1 MLCMVSKSNNF
12 QSLALEAS
20 NKTVFS
26 MINTKTPSKSK
37 KKLKGG
43 EAGTSSKAVSYNLR
57 FVPVDPIKHAPSIL
71 TASIESAALASQEF
85 RLEFCA
91 RERTLPYVKMI
102 HDRMLL
108 GAIDNNLQQV
118 DTRAVFLLA
127 EATVWMLKSIIQKL
141 VSRSKFKHKLRCQSV
156 YENYMRTNVT
166 DEKIIKLHQERSKS
180 NICSQFELE
189 QEELLNK
196 LKVDDHPSEQEDQFM
211 FDESRMHQTIDLKCE
226 RAKEK
231 EELKEMSNYINN
243 KAIVAVKRLPS
254 TLFDLKN
261 LLQVSLLFNFSIC
274 LFD

>member
-1 MLCMVSKSNNF
+1 MVSKSNNF
-12 QSLALEAS
+12 QSLASEVS
-20 NKTVFS
+20 NKTVCS

-37 KKLKGG
+37 KKFKGN
-43 EAGTSSKAVSYNLR
+43 EAGTSSKPVSYNLR

-127 EATVWMLKSIIQKL
+127 EATVWMLKNIIQKL
-141 VSRSKFKHKLRCQSV
+141 LSRSKFRHKLRCQSV
-156 YENYMRTNVT
+156 YENYLRTNVT
-166 DEKIIKLHQERSKS
+166 DEKVLKLHRERGKS
-180 NICSQFELE
+180 NICNQFELE
-189 QEELLNK
+189 QDELLNK
-196 LKVDDHPSEQEDQFM
+196 LKMDDQLGDQEDQFM
-211 FDESRMHQTIDLKCE
+211 YDECKMQQSNDSKAE
-226 RAKEK
+226 RTKEK
-231 EELKEMSNYINN
+231 EEIKEISNYLNN
-243 KAIVAVKRLPS
+243 KTIVPVKRLPS

-261 LLQVSLLFNFSIC
+261 LLQVSSFF
-274 LFD
+274 